1 MMIKMMLYLS
11 RQIWKDLSE
20 GSANALD
27 HHVLPKHLIIDMI
40 IMMFLMI
47 MMTMMMT
54 IVVMMMMITMSLPNA

>member
-27 HHVLPKHLIIDMI
+27 HHVLTKHLRGKIVMI
-40 IMMFLMI
+40 FLMMI
-47 MMTMMMT
+47 AM
-54 IVVMMMMITMSLPNA
+54 VMMVIGDADDAH